1 MERTGNKTKKQ
12 ERFLYPD
19 ICKCIAIFLVTC
31 SHCAQYI
38 SGQNWTNFAGGTYL
52 DIAFNMPLFML
63 ISGWFINIDRIRETK
78 AKDYIISKA
87 KRLLLPAIIWYAVL
101 SIVSHPSTSV
111 VSFYWYLTA
120 LFACL
125 CIMMIFAKLIK
136 NNKACILLSTAFV
149 LLCPKMDYVNIN
161 FMFPFLWGGVFLR
174 KIYESKWAKLWFCVS
189 LIIGGTLALFW
200 NPEYTVYLCPLDVL
214 HFNVRMLI
222 VYLYRFT
229 LGLALSSVVIYLVM
243 RFEKQMSVIA
253 KYGNYSLVVYTG
265 SFVLNA
271 LLSIALTKMDYHTN
285 QILII
290 DFLSV
295 IASLTI
301 YSFIV
306 LLANF
311 FRKYKIT
318 RLLFLGE

>member
-161 FMFPFLWGGVFLR
+161 FMFPFLWGGYFLE
-174 KIYESKWAKLWFCVS
+174 KYMNQSGQNYGF
-189 LIIGGTLALFW
+189 
-200 NPEYTVYLCPLDVL
+200 VY
-214 HFNVRMLI
+214 R
-222 VYLYRFT
+222 
-229 LGLALSSVVIYLVM
+229 
-243 RFEKQMSVIA
+243 
-253 KYGNYSLVVYTG
+253 
-265 SFVLNA
+265 
-271 LLSIALTKMDYHTN
+271 
-285 QILII
+285 
-290 DFLSV
+290 
-295 IASLTI
+295 
-301 YSFIV
+301 
-306 LLANF
+306 
-311 FRKYKIT
+311 
-318 RLLFLGE
+318 